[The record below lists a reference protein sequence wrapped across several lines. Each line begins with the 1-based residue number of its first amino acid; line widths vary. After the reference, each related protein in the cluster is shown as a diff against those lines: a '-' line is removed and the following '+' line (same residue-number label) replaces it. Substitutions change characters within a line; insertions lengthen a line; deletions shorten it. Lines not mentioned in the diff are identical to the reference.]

1 MLRVPT
7 LYKARN
13 VPTKQQVCAICV
25 DRTRGRTVQVGLTH
39 GVTIWLCVG
48 HASPDFQYQ
57 RGGRDFV
64 LTLSRLWAANG
75 CLSVARQ
82 EALEAHLRSI
92 RARPERPRP
101 GSYAWPELRAVVER
115 AFQAG
120 RATEAVLRAVRRRYG
135 DGPARPPSRRTI
147 QRWRQQRRWVAPP

>member
-1 MLRVPT
+1 VLRVPT

-39 GVTIWLCVG
+39 GVSVWLCAR
-48 HASPDFQYQ
+48 HASAEFQLQ

-64 LTLSRLWAANG
+64 LTLHRLWAANG
-75 CLSVARQ
+75 CLTVARQ

-92 RARPERPRP
+92 GHRPQRPRP
-101 GSYAWPELRAVVER
+101 GSYAWPEPRDVVER

-120 RATEAVLRAVRRRYG
+120 RAAEAVLRAVRQRYG

-147 QRWRQQRRWVAPP
+147 HRWRQQRRWAAPP

>member
-39 GVTIWLCVG
+39 GVSVWLCAR
-48 HASPDFQYQ
+48 HASAEFQLQ

-64 LTLSRLWAANG
+64 LTLHRLWAANG
-75 CLSVARQ
+75 CLTVARQ

-92 RARPERPRP
+92 GHRPQRPRP
-101 GSYAWPELRAVVER
+101 GSYAWPEPRDVVER

-120 RATEAVLRAVRRRYG
+120 RAAQAVLRAVRQRYG

-147 QRWRQQRRWVAPP
+147 HRWRQQRRWAAPP